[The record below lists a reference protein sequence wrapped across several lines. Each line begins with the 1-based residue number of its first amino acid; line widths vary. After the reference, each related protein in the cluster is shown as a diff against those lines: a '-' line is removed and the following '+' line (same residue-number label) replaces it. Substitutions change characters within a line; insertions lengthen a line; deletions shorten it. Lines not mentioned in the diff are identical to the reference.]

1 LFLGIA
7 KSVFGKISLW
17 SARCGRGPAFKK
29 VGINLLKDVE
39 ELKLQWLTFNVK
51 TFDSWGGW
59 ISEKFQSL
67 TRIALWIYGGLM
79 VIDDVPPFVEPERC
93 TVDQWYKEDYKK
105 WLKVRGEP
113 TEGDK
118 DLLKERVMNFLK
130 LPVVQQPQFLPME
143 CGSADGMMRML
154 RCMVV
159 MFTTLM
165 QPAIEGEKH
174 AKMIA
179 LRVRLCLN
187 AVVEFEANMKKK

>member
-1 LFLGIA
+1 
-7 KSVFGKISLW
+7 
-17 SARCGRGPAFKK
+17 
-29 VGINLLKDVE
+29 
-39 ELKLQWLTFNVK
+39 
-51 TFDSWGGW
+51 
-59 ISEKFQSL
+59 
-67 TRIALWIYGGLM
+67 M
-79 VIDDVPPFVEPERC
+79 VVDDVPPFVEPKIR

-113 TEGDK
+113 TKGDK

-130 LPVVQQPQFLPME
+130 LPADQQPQFLPME

-174 AKMIA
+174 AKKIA
-179 LRVRLCLN
+179 LRVCLFLN
-187 AVVEFEANMKKK
+187 ALVEFEVNMKKMKPSHCW